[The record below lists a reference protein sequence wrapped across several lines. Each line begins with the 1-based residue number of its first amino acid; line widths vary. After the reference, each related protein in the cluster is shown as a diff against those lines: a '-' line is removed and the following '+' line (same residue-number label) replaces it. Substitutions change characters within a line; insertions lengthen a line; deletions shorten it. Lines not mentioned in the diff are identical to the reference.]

1 MKLSEFLEK
10 IKKLPDCKSLYV
22 MGGWGQPLTASN
34 KNRLITGHAY
44 NQSADRKALINA
56 ASASTFAFDCVC
68 MIKAVLWGFDF
79 DTSKTNG
86 GAVYASNGVPD
97 INADQMIEKCSGVS
111 SDFSNIQEG
120 EVVWKTGHIGVY
132 IGNGLAV
139 ECTPAWADKVQVT
152 AVLNIGSKSGY
163 NGRTWTKHG
172 KLPYVDYTKE
182 SLNGWV
188 HRGSDW
194 FYYVGGTLI
203 KNKMYL
209 CTWQNKT
216 DWYLFDKAGRCA
228 AKIQIY

>member
-10 IKKLPDCKSLYV
+10 IRKLPDCKSLYV

-111 SDFSNIQEG
+111 SDFSKIQDG

-163 NGRTWTKHG
+163 NGRTWSKHG

-194 FYYVGGTLI
+194 LYYVYGKPVTG
-203 KNKMYL
+203 KMYL
-209 CTWQNKT
+209 CAWKDKT